1 MYILSQDGKMLF
13 NATSA
18 TCIRLTES
26 DLDIHRRKPFRIQ
39 GRVEQVYD
47 LAAFADEEEAAQAFA
62 SILFALESGTVRL
75 LRIGENHGG

>member
-1 MYILSQDGKMLF
+1 MLF

-26 DLDIHRRKPFRIQ
+26 SLDIYKRKPYLIQ

-47 LAAFADEEEAAQAFA
+47 LASFDDEEEAAQAFA
-62 SILFALESGTVRL
+62 SIIFALESGTILVYRM
-75 LRIGENHGG
+75 GGA